1 MRGRDTIVEDLAP
14 DIVRF
19 RTLIEGYYTV
29 DLDVDS
35 VAEVAEGL
43 AAACRLNPY
52 AAPLVHA
59 PESAASAGNQGFDV
73 FLPLADSGIA
83 IYTWSKQRFLSVV
96 MVTCADFDP
105 DAAVGYLKDRLGME
119 RCVHRSF

>member
-1 MRGRDTIVEDLAP
+1 MRHRDTIIEDLAP

-29 DLDVDS
+29 DLDAAA
-35 VAEVAEGL
+35 VAEVAKGL
-43 AAACRLNPY
+43 AAACELNPY
-52 AAPLVHA
+52 AEPLVHA
-59 PESAASAGNQGFDV
+59 PESAASEGNQGFDV

-83 IYTWSKQRFLSVV
+83 IYTWANQRFISVV

-105 DAAVGYLKDRLGME
+105 DAAVSYLKTRIGMD